1 MSDENSSS
9 QERTESPTQRRRD
22 KAREDGQIARSQELS
37 GAAVMLAGTLA
48 LAAGG
53 ASLTGYPARVLRETA
68 RAISADTLTPRGA
81 ELMLRSTVVGFVM
94 ALLPFLVSLA
104 GAAVLVNLLQTR
116 GAVSGKPLSPKL
128 SNLNPVNALR
138 RMFGMDGLFNLVKS
152 LLKFAVLGFV
162 AWVVI
167 RRAWPELTALGGA
180 PPVAVAYAIRSLG
193 ARLALTAGFAFL
205 AIAAIDYGF
214 QFFRH
219 ERRLRMSRDEIVREQ
234 KENEG
239 DPLVKSRIL
248 SLGRARA
255 RRRMLQQVATADVVV
270 VNPTE
275 IAIALRYDTTVAAA
289 PIVLAMGQRK
299 LAERI
304 RAIATKHGVPIV
316 ENRPVAR
323 ALLATATVG
332 AAIPPALY
340 AAVAEILAYVYRQ
353 RARRQGRSRPLA
365 AGSVS

>member
-1 MSDENSSS
+1 MADENATS
-9 QERTESPTQRRRD
+9 QERTEHPTQRRRD
-22 KAREDGQIARSQELS
+22 KAREEGQIARSQELS
-37 GAAVMLAGTLA
+37 GAAVLLAGTLA

-53 ASLTGYPARVLRETA
+53 AALTGYPARVLREAA

-81 ELMLRSTVVGFVM
+81 ELMLRSTAVGFVM

-116 GAVSGKPLSPKL
+116 GALSGKALAPKL
-128 SNLNPVNALR
+128 SNLSPAQALR
-138 RMFGMDGLFNLVKS
+138 RMLGWDGLFNLLKS
-152 LLKFAVLGFV
+152 VLKFAVLGFV

-167 RRAWPELTALGGA
+167 RRAWPELAALGGA
-180 PPVAVAYAIRSLG
+180 PPVEVARVLKALSV
-193 ARLALTAGFAFL
+193 RLALTAGFAFL
-205 AIAAIDYGF
+205 AIAAIDYAF

-219 ERRLRMSRDEIVREQ
+219 ERRLRMTRDEIVREQ
-234 KENEG
+234 RDTEG
-239 DPLVKSRIL
+239 NPLVKSRIL

-255 RRRMLQQVATADVVV
+255 RRRMLQQVPTADVVV

-289 PIVLAMGQRK
+289 PIVVAMGQRK

-304 RAIATKHGVPIV
+304 RAIATKHGVPII

-353 RARRQGRSRPLA
+353 RARRRGQAPLRVAGRPS
-365 AGSVS
+365 